1 MDYLHL
7 KALISLDDFTPGSV
21 EALYKKTDE
30 QGNIL
35 YFVETACE
43 GDYKICGWISEKDL
57 EHVDV
62 GP

>member
-1 MDYLHL
+1 MHL
-7 KALISLDDFTPGSV
+7 PHPLKDGLKIQMRLVLSLNRG
-21 EALYKKTDE
+21 DE
-30 QGNIL
+30 QGNIW

-43 GDYKICGWISEKDL
+43 GDFKICGWISEKDL